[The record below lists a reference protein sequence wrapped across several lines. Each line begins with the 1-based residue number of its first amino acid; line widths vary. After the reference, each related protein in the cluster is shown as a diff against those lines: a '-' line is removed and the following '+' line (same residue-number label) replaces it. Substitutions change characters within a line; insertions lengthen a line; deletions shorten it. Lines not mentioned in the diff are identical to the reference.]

1 MAIKVLLRRQVP
13 DHKTDALRALIAQL
27 RAVTTG
33 QPGYISGETLRRV
46 DRPGEILV
54 ISKWKSAYD
63 WQQWFQNPKRR
74 AIQRQMDDLLG
85 TPTDLEIYEYD

>member
-1 MAIKVLLRRQVP
+1 MAIKVLLRRKVP
-13 DHKTDALRALIAQL
+13 DHKADALRALIAQL

-74 AIQRQMDDLLG
+74 ALQRQLDDLLG
-85 TPTDLEIYEYD
+85 TPTHLEIYEYD